1 MVMAGLEYTGEQPF
15 HDVYLTG
22 IVRDKLG
29 RKMSK
34 TLGNSPDPLDL
45 ISKYSADALRFG
57 VMRSA
62 PLGQDVLFDEQHVE
76 LGRNFCTKLWNAC
89 RFRQMQG
96 GEIQGEINPQLLFR
110 DDKWILLRLDSAI
123 REITASLAS
132 YKFNEAAQILHR
144 FFWSE
149 LCDWYLEAAKAV
161 FFGDDAAAKANTLA
175 VLDFVLSH
183 ALRLFH
189 PFLPFI
195 TEELW
200 HGLGYNSEMPENQ
213 GGKSIM
219 FAPWPKPLDEEFKT
233 HYVLDETDVQVA
245 TAAYELVSLGRNLRR
260 EGNIPSNKKVKF
272 VFQNAQPVSTHD
284 AEVMRIL
291 LNAETLEVLPNYE
304 PKKGTPAARSPL
316 GTLYLPLEGSI
327 DVDAEKARLTK
338 EIEKIWVEIEKVRQ
352 KLSNPAFTEKVP
364 PAVLEEHKQRLADW
378 EAKQS
383 RVREALNALQG

>member
-22 IVRDKLG
+22 IVRDKIG

-45 ISKYSADALRFG
+45 IAKYSADALRFG

-96 GEIQGEINPQLLFR
+96 GEVQGEINPQLLFR
-110 DDKWILLRLDSAI
+110 DDKWILLRLDRAI
-123 REITASLAS
+123 REITASLAE

-149 LCDWYLEAAKAV
+149 LCDWYLEATKAV
-161 FFGDDAAAKANTLA
+161 FFGDDAAAKGNTIA
-175 VLDFVLSH
+175 VLDFILSH

-200 HGLGYNSEMPENQ
+200 QGLGYNSEMPENQ

-219 FAPWPKPLDEEFKT
+219 FAPWPKPLDPEFKV
-233 HYVLDETDVQVA
+233 HYVLDETDEELVDA
-245 TAAYELVSLGRNLRR
+245 TYELVSLGRNLRR
-260 EGNIPSNKKVKF
+260 EGNVPSSKKVKF
-272 VFQNAQPVSTHD
+272 VFQNAAPVSRHD
-284 AEVMRIL
+284 VEVMRIL

-304 PKKGTPAARSPL
+304 PRKGTPAARSPL
-316 GTLYLPLEGSI
+316 GTLYLPLDGLI
-327 DVDAEKARLTK
+327 DVGAEKIRLTK
-338 EIEKIWVEIEKVRQ
+338 EFEKIQTEIDKVRQ

-364 PAVLEEHKQRLADW
+364 PAVLEEHRKRLGDW
-378 EAKQS
+378 EAKHNQ
-383 RVREALNALQG
+383 VRQALDALEG